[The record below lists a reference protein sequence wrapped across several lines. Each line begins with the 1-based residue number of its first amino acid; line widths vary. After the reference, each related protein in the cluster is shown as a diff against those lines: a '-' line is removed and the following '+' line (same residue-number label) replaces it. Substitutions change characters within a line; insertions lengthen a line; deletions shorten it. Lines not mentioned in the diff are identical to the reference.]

1 MQAILILAHRDT
13 EQVLRLA
20 DKLRQS
26 FEIYI
31 HFDTKLKLSNQEKE
45 ALKEKNIHWYQC
57 VEVNWRLGHQC
68 RYHCFDAGS
77 VKKSSD
83 YVCAYFIRT
92 GLASGRSC
100 KYLCIL

>member
-45 ALKEKNIHWYQC
+45 ALK
-57 VEVNWRLGHQC
+57 
-68 RYHCFDAGS
+68 
-77 VKKSSD
+77 
-83 YVCAYFIRT
+83 
-92 GLASGRSC
+92 
-100 KYLCIL
+100 

>member
-57 VEVNWRLGHQC
+57 VEVNWGGWGISAATIVLMREALKNSQITYVHILSC
-68 RYHCFDAGS
+68 LLYTSDAA
-77 VKKSSD
+77 D
-83 YVCAYFIRT
+83 DQ
-92 GLASGRSC
+92 
-100 KYLCIL
+100 